1 MTFLEIMEEVAKNA
15 GVRIP
20 TSVTGTDPDAI
31 KLGQFIN
38 EAGREIARRADWS
51 ILRKTATVSTVGM
64 DAQYPIADDF
74 DRLSPGLSV
83 FSGQSKIRGS
93 LTPDEWAG
101 LTPMKGEPRYFFLSA
116 KKIAFYPYPNAAEN
130 VTVLYQSNRWVYEE
144 ATNGFDRMTKNN
156 QESLLDGDLVASG
169 AIWRW
174 RRHVGKDYA
183 DYLSEF
189 EAMLEDLAK
198 ADSGER
204 AP

>member
-1 MTFLEIMEEVAKNA
+1 MTFLEIMQDVAKNA
-15 GVRIP
+15 GIAVP
-20 TSVTGTDPDAI
+20 VSVTDTSADAV

-38 EAGREIARRADWS
+38 EAGREIARRVDWS
-51 ILRKTATVSTVGM
+51 VLRKTATLSMTGL
-64 DAQYPIADDF
+64 DAEYSIGNDF
-74 DRLSPGLSV
+74 DRLSRGLNVLSGSV
-83 FSGQSKIRGS
+83 MVRGS

-101 LTPMKGEPRYFFLSA
+101 LTPIKGEPRYYYLA
-116 KKIAFYPYPNAAEN
+116 AAKIAFYPYPEAGTS
-130 VTVLYQSNRWVYEE
+130 VKVIYQSNRWVAEE
-144 ATNGFDRMTKNN
+144 ATNGFDRMTKNS
-156 QESLLDGDLVASG
+156 QESLLNGDLVASG